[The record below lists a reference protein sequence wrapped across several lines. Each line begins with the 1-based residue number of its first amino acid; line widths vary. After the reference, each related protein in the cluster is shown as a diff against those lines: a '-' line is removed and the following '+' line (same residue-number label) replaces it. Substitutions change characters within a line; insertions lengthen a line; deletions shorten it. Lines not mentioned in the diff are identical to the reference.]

1 MYQDITTSLA
11 QWSKYNLLLLLLL
24 LFQCLASDTFGGL
37 YYFCNK

>member
-11 QWSKYNLLLLLLL
+11 QWSKYNLLLLLL